1 MRLTASASL
10 TRGSDATA
18 IVAATLHVT
27 NLADSSQRVWYGDAP
42 CVPPLLVQIR
52 DATGARVI
60 WNAVDAYRSTFCYA
74 DRHYADIAPGQ
85 TWDYRLNIPVKDIL
99 GDSLPRATYTVTGS
113 AKWLEPGFATELA
126 LGKLLIER

>member
-1 MRLTASASL
+1 MTRDSAREQGSVLRSTLMLLCIGSLFMACSRQATEPSIEHQMRLTASASL
-10 TRGSDATA
+10 TRGYDATA

-60 WNAVDAYRSTFCYA
+60 WNATDAYRS
-74 DRHYADIAPGQ
+74 
-85 TWDYRLNIPVKDIL
+85 
-99 GDSLPRATYTVTGS
+99 
-113 AKWLEPGFATELA
+113 
-126 LGKLLIER
+126 